1 MKKYVTGKNCNIGKN
16 VSIDENVVIGHNVI
30 IEDNVSIGANCSI
43 DNNVIIRSNVEIG
56 ENSDIGKLYFGRKFK
71 GGLRTI
77 FENRKKSIDS
87 KRLNFIYRFQ
97 YWGRVSDRASC
108 DN

>member
-1 MKKYVTGKNCNIGKN
+1 M
-16 VSIDENVVIGHNVI
+16 SIDENVVIGHNVI

-56 ENSDIGKLYFGRKFK
+56 ENSDIGANCILGENSREDC
-71 GGLRTI
+71 RTI